1 VWRLWTL
8 TPDQPR
14 FYHRVT
20 PLGAEGG
27 FCPRPRSRRVPV
39 QVQVQVLDHPVA
51 AGVGKLIR
59 VAAGVG

>member
-1 VWRLWTL
+1 
-8 TPDQPR
+8 
-14 FYHRVT
+14 
-20 PLGAEGG
+20 
-27 FCPRPRSRRVPV
+27 V